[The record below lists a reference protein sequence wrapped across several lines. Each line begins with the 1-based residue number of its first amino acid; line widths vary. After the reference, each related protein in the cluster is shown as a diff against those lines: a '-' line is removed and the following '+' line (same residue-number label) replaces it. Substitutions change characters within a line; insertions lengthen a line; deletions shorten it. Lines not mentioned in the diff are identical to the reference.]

1 MARPPHACVSLHPS
15 SARDVVARAG
25 AVQAVFRIE
34 PKMNKLEARRR
45 RARSGA
51 RARSETPP
59 PQVREY
65 LEKIY
70 GLPVRK
76 VMTENF
82 MGKRKR
88 ITGKRKM
95 FPYARPNYKRAIVT
109 FAGDATVYSPD
120 N

>member
-1 MARPPHACVSLHPS
+1 M
-15 SARDVVARAG
+15 DIF
-25 AVQAVFRIE
+25 QAVFRIE
-34 PKMNKLEARRR
+34 PKMNKLEARPSAPHHIARAAPR
-45 RARSGA
+45 GSPSRSRAR
-51 RARSETPP
+51 

-65 LEKIY
+65 LSKIY
-70 GLPVRK
+70 SLPVRK

-109 FAGDATVYSPD
+109 FERGATVYSPD
-120 N
+120 DE

>member
-1 MARPPHACVSLHPS
+1 MPKFDFFPRMAMSLVNIRWLGHRTRAFSLRPS

-34 PKMNKLEARRR
+34 PKMNKLE
-45 RARSGA
+45 
-51 RARSETPP
+51 
-59 PQVREY
+59 VREY

>member
-1 MARPPHACVSLHPS
+1 
-15 SARDVVARAG
+15 
-25 AVQAVFRIE
+25 
-34 PKMNKLEARRR
+34 
-45 RARSGA
+45 
-51 RARSETPP
+51 
-59 PQVREY
+59 
-65 LEKIY
+65 
-70 GLPVRK
+70 
-76 VMTENF
+76 MTENF